1 MFCPKCGVQNA
12 DSSRFCKGCG
22 APLASPATKPASAP
36 ESAPKSISA
45 SAPAGYADIQSQQ
58 IVPPKKSGKKFII
71 IIAVVIALAAA
82 SVGGFFIV
90 KNLTSGNFKGSIAVY
105 SAEEGGMNISVDDE
119 KITFSTA
126 PITNDIQGS
135 YSGTIAERE
144 EIEGNIVYTLKDITG
159 TSVSSLPSEMA
170 ISIPKDIHKG
180 KGDGVIGMMFSG
192 TEPDGR
198 AYAGVFRLKLTNN
211 SEFTTEM
218 YQMQY
223 FFPDGES
230 MTYGSDLAKLLI
242 AENLKET
249 IDDYAIAHNK
259 DLENYNQDFSK
270 ITGFDGTLEKQSD
283 TEYELW
289 AYGECLNMTVTPK

>member
-159 TSVSSLPSEMA
+159 TSAYLSSEMA

-223 FFPDGES
+223 FVPDGEP
-230 MTYGSDLAKLLI
+230 MTYGSDLAKLLM

>member
-1 MFCPKCGVQNA
+1 MAFKMQMM
-12 DSSRFCKGCG
+12 
-22 APLASPATKPASAP
+22 PAFAK
-36 ESAPKSISA
+36 
-45 SAPAGYADIQSQQ
+45 
-58 IVPPKKSGKKFII
+58 
-71 IIAVVIALAAA
+71 AAA

-90 KNLTSGNFKGSIAVY
+90 KNLISGNFKGSIAVY

-126 PITNDIQGS
+126 PIANDIQGS

-159 TSVSSLPSEMA
+159 TSAYLSSEMA

-192 TEPDGR
+192 TTPDGR
-198 AYAGVFRLKLTNN
+198 DYAVVFRLKLTNN
-211 SEFTTEM
+211 SEFTTEIYEM
-218 YQMQY
+218 KCLV
-223 FFPDGES
+223 PDGEP
-230 MTYGSDLAKLLI
+230 MTYGSDLAKLLM